1 MAGTSGILVRSLH
14 AAFGAEVGGA
24 DPGADLPDEAFA
36 RVLEALRK
44 HHLLLFRG
52 VARANERLVG
62 FARRFGNVV
71 RFYES
76 GTEPGFPEILR
87 VSNIEE
93 GGKPI
98 GIAGSMEIPWH
109 TDYANLPCPA
119 KESFLEA
126 VEVPGSGAP
135 ATSCV
140 DMYAAWAT
148 LPAALRD
155 AVRGREALHRPKAEY
170 DLADATSAS
179 TQAQRNSI
187 QTPHPVAVRH
197 PDTGRVALFVSP
209 IETTELVGVPDE
221 ESRGLFA
228 RIFEH
233 VLRPENVY
241 RHRWSPGD
249 LLVFD
254 TIGTMHHRDAFA
266 ASDRR
271 YMKQL
276 STQCERRPLPA

>member
-1 MAGTSGILVRSLH
+1 VSDGSPIVARTLH
-14 AAFGAEVGGA
+14 GSFGAEIRGA
-24 DPGADLPDEAFA
+24 DPGGELRAGAFE
-36 RVLEALRK
+36 RILEALRA

-52 VARANERLVG
+52 GARANERLVG
-62 FARRFGNVV
+62 FAARFGDVV
-71 RFYES
+71 RFYAE

-93 GGKPI
+93 GGQPI

-126 VEVPGSGAP
+126 VEVPGSGVP
-135 ATSCV
+135 VTSFV
-140 DMYAAWAT
+140 DMYAAWET

-155 AVRGREALHRPKAEY
+155 SVRGREALHRPKAEY
-170 DLADATSAS
+170 DLGDATSAA

-187 QTPHPVAVRH
+187 QTAHPIAVRH

-209 IETTELVGVPDE
+209 IETTEIVGASDE
-221 ESRGLFA
+221 ASREIFG

-254 TIGTMHHRDAFA
+254 TIGTMHHREAFA
-266 ASDRR
+266 SSERR

-276 STQCERRPLPA
+276 STQCARSPAAA